1 MLISYRAT
9 VAYRQR
15 FCLECNLGSCPFM
28 FNGCIPH
35 HLNIKCQSPPPLTYI
50 ISRLELSRVS
60 FQGRLISTSKK
71 RNINYQSFTD
81 VIIGGAG
88 VSPPWRQLSSL
99 QTNLSTP
106 VHLYCEMHLYYRR
119 GRRNGLDSCALPC
132 SCNSLTA
139 TSLCTTWGTDVDMA
153 SHFCTTS

>member
-28 FNGCIPH
+28 FYGCIPH
-35 HLNIKCQSPPPLTYI
+35 HLNIKCKSPPPLTYI

-81 VIIGGAG
+81 VIIGGVG
-88 VSPPWRQLSSL
+88 WGGGSPPGDNYPHRKLICQHQYIYTVRCTFIIGEDGVTASIRVRYLAHA
-99 QTNLSTP
+99 TP
-106 VHLYCEMHLYYRR
+106 
-119 GRRNGLDSCALPC
+119 
-132 SCNSLTA
+132 
-139 TSLCTTWGTDVDMA
+139 
-153 SHFCTTS
+153 